1 MDKLNMKLTDK
12 SIMNKK
18 VIIVG
23 GAGYIGGYMT
33 DLLLEKG
40 YDVTVFDNLMYEQR
54 FLKSRPSYGRN
65 NRVMVLQ
72 GGGNF
77 NDPELVIDEAL

>member
-1 MDKLNMKLTDK
+1 MKLTDK

-23 GAGYIGGYMT
+23 GAGYIGGYIT

-40 YDVTVFDNLMYEQR
+40 YDVTVFDNLMY
-54 FLKSRPSYGRN
+54 
-65 NRVMVLQ
+65 
-72 GGGNF
+72 
-77 NDPELVIDEAL
+77 